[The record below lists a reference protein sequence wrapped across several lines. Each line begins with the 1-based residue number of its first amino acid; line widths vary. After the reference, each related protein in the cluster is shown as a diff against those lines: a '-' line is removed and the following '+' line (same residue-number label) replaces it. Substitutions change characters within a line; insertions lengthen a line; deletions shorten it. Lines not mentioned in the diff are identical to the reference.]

1 MNTCISCCGPCGSL
15 TPARLF
21 VQAFFVTQKYHHTH
35 LYYDLLI
42 LDTWTAKNLCE
53 RFQLY
58 KDFVCTVK

>member
-42 LDTWTAKNLCE
+42 LDTWTAKICVNDSNSTKISYV
-53 RFQLY
+53 Q
-58 KDFVCTVK
+58 